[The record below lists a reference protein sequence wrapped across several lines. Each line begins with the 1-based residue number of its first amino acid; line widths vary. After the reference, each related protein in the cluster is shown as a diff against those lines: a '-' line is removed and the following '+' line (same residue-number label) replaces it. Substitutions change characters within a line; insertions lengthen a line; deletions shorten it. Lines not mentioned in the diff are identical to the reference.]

1 MKNNQ
6 WLSDILTDIEK
17 LKSPVWQ
24 GYEKRKFFYH
34 PLYRVGLSSR
44 STPTLKALFGEDTHA
59 RIKNLAGNLRKFDW
73 IKAPYTSIEAA
84 LPEDSVIFF
93 QEKRQRLIIASFS
106 EKKVLKISTL
116 EGQLKLLKGE
126 ITLLKFLQD
135 TSFKTH
141 TANLIDYGDKWIIT
155 SFCSNRDSLL
165 QEKVPVAY
173 LLENMH
179 ELIMEP
185 MAKFYQTH
193 NPQVLTLEEWLQE
206 AKLRMSGHPNSE
218 LLNKLIAAI
227 QKEMKGPDE
236 LKLLLVQL
244 HFDLHAENILRDRD
258 LISVIDWEVTTK
270 GLALIDFFDFY
281 RRYLKTD
288 RREGRNLYKYL
299 KKEREAPSKLE
310 SFFKK
315 FLNWQNDFDLK
326 TTNDSMRLYFYLYAL
341 ERTLIYYE
349 KWGENRMAD
358 ERGFEFKIAQS
369 TV

>member
-1 MKNNQ
+1 M
-6 WLSDILTDIEK
+6 
-17 LKSPVWQ
+17 
-24 GYEKRKFFYH
+24 
-34 PLYRVGLSSR
+34 
-44 STPTLKALFGEDTHA
+44 
-59 RIKNLAGNLRKFDW
+59 
-73 IKAPYTSIEAA
+73 
-84 LPEDSVIFF
+84 
-93 QEKRQRLIIASFS
+93 
-106 EKKVLKISTL
+106 

-288 RREGRNLYKYL
+288 RREAATSTSIL
-299 KKEREAPSKLE
+299 KRKEKLRRSLSLFLR
-310 SFFKK
+310 SF
-315 FLNWQNDFDLK
+315 
-326 TTNDSMRLYFYLYAL
+326 
-341 ERTLIYYE
+341 
-349 KWGENRMAD
+349 
-358 ERGFEFKIAQS
+358 
-369 TV
+369 